1 MPSAAATFTKQ
12 LHQSISDKL
21 DQYYGGGQILYV
33 CNRGVPDAAPAGDGS
48 SPRYPLSSVFAAGGA
63 LAKLNGEVKRG
74 SVILAMPGHTENV
87 AVASAASLA
96 AAASNFAICGLGRGS
111 DRPTFTW
118 TTATSSWLFN
128 TTNMGIANCRLF
140 LAGPSAAG
148 ALTVAA
154 PITVSADG
162 CFINDCEIHWGWDAD
177 SIVGIGITTTAG
189 ATRFRFNRNDCY
201 AETAAVPTTTFLRLT
216 GTDLLE
222 IDGTRIIGPG
232 STTAIGPVQQLTTA
246 MLKANIKN
254 SIFQNILAAS
264 TIAFTALAGSTGT
277 MDKCSL
283 GVLAAGNGITTGSG
297 IQVTGTYVAVAG
309 AAGTLATG

>member
-1 MPSAAATFTKQ
+1 M
-12 LHQSISDKL
+12 
-21 DQYYGGGQILYV
+21 YV

-74 SVILAMPGHTENV
+74 SVILCMPGHTENV

-96 AAASNFAICGLGRGS
+96 AASSNFAVVGLGRGS
-111 DRPTFTW
+111 DRATFTW

-128 TTNMGIANCRLF
+128 TANMGIANCRLF
-140 LAGPSAAG
+140 LAGPSATG

-162 CFINDCEIHWGWDAD
+162 CFINDCEIHWGWDVD
-177 SIVGIGITTTAG
+177 SIVGIGITTTAA
-189 ATRFRFNRNDCY
+189 ATRFQFNRNNCY
-201 AETAAVPTTTFLRLT
+201 AETTAVPTTTFLRLT

-246 MLKANIKN
+246 MLKAKITN
-254 SIFQNILAAS
+254 SLFQSTTAVS
-264 TIAFTALAGSTGT
+264 TIAFTALAGSTGQV
-277 MDKCSL
+277 DKCSFA
-283 GVLAAGNGITTGSG
+283 VLAAGNGITTGSG
-297 IQVTGTYVAVAG
+297 LQVTNSQTAVAAAAG
-309 AAGTLATG
+309 AATTG